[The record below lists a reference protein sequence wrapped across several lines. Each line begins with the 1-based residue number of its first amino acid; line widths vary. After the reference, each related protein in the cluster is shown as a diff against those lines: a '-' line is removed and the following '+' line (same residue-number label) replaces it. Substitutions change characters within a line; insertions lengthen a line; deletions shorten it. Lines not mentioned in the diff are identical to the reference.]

1 MCKFDYFV
9 EQDLNS
15 TTNYL
20 QVMELVNYQE
30 LKREAYLTAIK
41 KLEEEYSNDE
51 HVLRKLEQ
59 FKTKNPNLSF

>member
-1 MCKFDYFV
+1 M

-51 HVLRKLEQ
+51 PVLRKLEQ
-59 FKTKNPNLSF
+59 FKMENPNLSC